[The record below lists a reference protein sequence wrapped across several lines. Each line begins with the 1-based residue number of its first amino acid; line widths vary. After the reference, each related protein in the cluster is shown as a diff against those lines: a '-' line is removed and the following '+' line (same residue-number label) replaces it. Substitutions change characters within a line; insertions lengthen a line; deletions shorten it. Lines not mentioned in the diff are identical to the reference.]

1 MLTGPGVQCW
11 WVGWAC
17 AIGGGGD
24 CGKMGTESIVE
35 KGQLGQ
41 LRLQALETGGPA
53 TADLLREARH

>member
-11 WVGWAC
+11 WVRWAC

-35 KGQLGQ
+35 KGQQGLSSRH
-41 LRLQALETGGPA
+41 LRLGAQQQQIF
-53 TADLLREARH
+53 